1 MKKKIGFWMLLSFV
15 LFSCAKE
22 QEPEQIVRESGQAGP
37 EAGYAS
43 LNAAIEADDDTRNS
57 LEDADGK
64 RYLLWSEGEIIGV
77 TGNTSGNARA
87 SLETGFGGKA
97 SGTFWYN
104 SEVVKGGVKYGYYPY
119 TSDAY
124 VSGTTLNVTLP
135 DVQPYKE
142 GSMIADNVLVRAGA
156 RESGEDL
163 LVQVGNDEGVDDRSP
178 APFFSRGHRRSYRRH
193 VAAHQDDVFSG
204 AHRAGDHQTH
214 LGGLQHGVGNLISG
228 RDAVQLY

>member
-119 TSDAY
+119 TTDAY

-142 GSMIADNVLVRAGA
+142 GSMIADNVLVMAG
-156 RESGEDL
+156 RRR
-163 LVQVGNDEGVDDRSP
+163 QVGVYQCLLHRQGATDRYGPPPGCPSPQHQQASCRYGNGQSECLPAGVY
-178 APFFSRGHRRSYRRH
+178 GH
-193 VAAHQDDVFSG
+193 G
-204 AHRAGDHQTH
+204 
-214 LGGLQHGVGNLISG
+214 
-228 RDAVQLY
+228 